1 VIWRI
6 DILLG
11 LLAGMLVLYGILR
24 VLDKATNEFR
34 SINLIVLVAIF
45 VLILAI
51 FTMFRLEIFNFWR

>member
-1 VIWRI
+1 MIWRI